1 MSSELDTELR
11 TSLCL
16 MNELF
21 ENIIKDNRIKVE
33 DIPSVDITTS
43 EDFSEMGEM
52 LLGKLSAIEQFCDS
66 ASSSTQKKYDARTIK
81 DKIAVKKKQL
91 QELES
96 ENTALVE
103 TAKRQE
109 KALKKMNATSGDV
122 VEAQQ
127 NIIKIKNQLQAAQKE
142 IKIMEE
148 RRHNLLAENRRL
160 KGQLQA
166 QQKEASGESQNEAL
180 SEEELNIAIQQLKD
194 RQTQLELRKQREKAA
209 YMQKMSALKEQKDEK
224 AKTKQELEQ
233 RIKEKEMQLKLIQDK
248 SKQSIGYR
256 K

>member
-1 MSSELDTELR
+1 MTTDLDTELR
-11 TSLCL
+11 TNLCL

-21 ENIIKDNRIKVE
+21 ENIIHENHIKIDN
-33 DIPSVDITTS
+33 IPSVDITTS
-43 EDFSEMGEM
+43 EDFAEMGEM

-66 ASSSTQKKYDARTIK
+66 AASSTQKKYDARTIR

-96 ENTALVE
+96 ENSALVE

-127 NIIKIKNQLQAAQKE
+127 NVIRLKNQLQAAQKE

-166 QQKEASGESQNEAL
+166 QQKESNGEGQTEMM
-180 SEEELNIAIQQLKD
+180 SEEELNQAIQQLQD
-194 RQTQLELRKQREKAA
+194 RQTQLELRKQREKTA
-209 YMQKMSALKEQKDEK
+209 YVQKMSALKEQKDEK
-224 AKTKQELEQ
+224 MKLKQELEQ
-233 RIKEKEMQLKLIQDK
+233 KIKEKEMQLKLIQDK
-248 SKQSIGYR
+248 NKRTIGLR